1 MGNVCG
7 KRGEEEEVPTVL
19 VNFGFEGRP
28 PSTEPAGDTQ
38 HDKPFAA
45 GAAGAAGAADAAAS
59 AAVKA
64 GGGGMPMRQPYDS
77 EEVVVRRLARGAIR
91 LQGSSNS
98 MMLGK
103 GAFGSVIKAV
113 CDESATGGV
122 PGYLVAVK

>member
-7 KRGEEEEVPTVL
+7 KHGEEEEVPTVL

-38 HDKPFAA
+38 NDKTFADSD
-45 GAAGAAGAADAAAS
+45 GAADAAAS

-77 EEVVVRRLARGAIR
+77 EEVVVRRLTRGAIR

-98 MMLGK
+98 MLGK

>member
-19 VNFGFEGRP
+19 VNFGFEGQP

-38 HDKPFAA
+38 NDKTFADFS
-45 GAAGAAGAADAAAS
+45 AGAADEAAS

-64 GGGGMPMRQPYDS
+64 AGGGVPMRQPHDS

-98 MMLGK
+98 MLGK